1 MLATGQSGC
10 AGAGVKLE
18 PGEGALLPWPAG
30 HTPGSPA
37 AGPSAVD
44 AGRYALSPA
53 ALLGDGSGDLGGH
66 PCARLRPGASSG
78 SPAGEAHDLPRDEAR
93 LGRVQTDVADAPPR
107 SQTVLYYRLHGQ
119 EMVSLPGCHYW
130 VR

>member
-1 MLATGQSGC
+1 ME
-10 AGAGVKLE
+10 LE

-30 HTPGSPA
+30 HAPGGPA

-53 ALLGDGSGDLGGH
+53 ALLGDGSGDLGGL

-78 SPAGEAHDLPRDEAR
+78 SPPGKAHGLPLDGVG
-93 LGRVQTDVADAPPR
+93 LGRARTGTADAPPR
-107 SQTVLYYRLHGQ
+107 SLTVLYFRLHGQ
-119 EMVSLPGCHYW
+119 EAVSLPDRHYW
-130 VR
+130 ER